1 MERVK
6 HNAALPKCRA
16 QLLTR
21 TMNGKWGKD
30 RSSGH
35 YTEYVNMSKWGEDKH
50 REDMMLVE
58 EAFIV
63 MSNNL
68 SCLLENAC
76 ILWPV

>member
-1 MERVK
+1 MGSVEK
-6 HNAALPKCRA
+6 TDPLDII
-16 QLLTR
+16 Q
-21 TMNGKWGKD
+21 
-30 RSSGH
+30 
-35 YTEYVNMSKWGEDKH
+35 NMSKWGEDKH